1 VCAFLV
7 CSVEVYS
14 AAASILGL
22 ACQQDLVTVVV
33 PALCIAVGYVCIS
46 FIFELLDQRLKF
58 LIFIVFSW

>member
-22 ACQQDLVTVVV
+22 ACKQDLVTVVV
-33 PALCIAVGYVCIS
+33 PALCIAVGYVCTG
-46 FIFELLDQRLKF
+46 FILEPLDQRLKF
-58 LIFIVFSW
+58 LVFIVFSW

>member
-33 PALCIAVGYVCIS
+33 PALCIAVGCMCPGLILES
-46 FIFELLDQRLKF
+46 LDQMLKF
-58 LIFIVFSW
+58 LVFIVFLW

>member
-33 PALCIAVGYVCIS
+33 PALCIAVGYVYTG
-46 FIFELLDQRLKF
+46 FILEPLD
-58 LIFIVFSW
+58 

>member
-33 PALCIAVGYVCIS
+33 PALCIAVGYVYTG
-46 FIFELLDQRLKF
+46 FILEPLDQRLKF
-58 LIFIVFSW
+58 LVFIVFSW